1 MINALRIIGSI
12 IAGFV
17 LALALVIALE
27 LFSSVVHPLPADFA
41 GTAEEMCRHVER
53 YPAWVLGVA
62 AAAWVG
68 TAFVSTW
75 LATRLGGK
83 IPGILLS
90 LFLIWAVVFNVSML
104 PYPVWF
110 EVVSVLGIV
119 IACLAGIGLPG
130 RRVTLQP
137 S

>member
-1 MINALRIIGSI
+1 MIYVLRVIGSI
-12 IAGFV
+12 IAGFA
-17 LALALVIALE
+17 LALVLVIALE

-41 GTAEEMCRHVER
+41 GTADEMCRHVER
-53 YPAWVLGVA
+53 YPAWVLAVA
-62 AAAWVG
+62 AVAWTS

-90 LFLIWAVVFNVSML
+90 LFLVWAVVFNVAML

-110 EVVSVLGIV
+110 EAVSVLGIV
-119 IACLAGIGLPG
+119 AACLAGIGLPG

>member
-1 MINALRIIGSI
+1 MIYVLRVIGSI
-12 IAGFV
+12 IAGFA
-17 LALALVIALE
+17 LALVLVIALE
-27 LFSSVVHPLPADFA
+27 LFSNVVHPLPADFA
-41 GTAEEMCRHVER
+41 GTADEMCRHVER
-53 YPAWVLGVA
+53 YPGWVLVVA
-62 AAAWVG
+62 AVAWTA

-90 LFLIWAVVFNVSML
+90 LFLVWAVVFNVAML

-110 EVVSVLGIV
+110 KAVSVLGIV
-119 IACLAGIGLPG
+119 AACLAGIGLPG